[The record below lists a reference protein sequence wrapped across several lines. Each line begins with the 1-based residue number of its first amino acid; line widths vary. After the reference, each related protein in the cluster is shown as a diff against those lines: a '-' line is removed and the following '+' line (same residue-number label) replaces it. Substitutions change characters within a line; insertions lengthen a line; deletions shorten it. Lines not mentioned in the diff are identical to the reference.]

1 MNLRRL
7 HRHLGRLHPDI
18 GGVQIDLSRSH
29 ADRRGFHI
37 DRRSLNIDPAR
48 GHIDRLGMDSDG
60 RAAWVANMPRDT
72 MPCARSSARTA
83 PMARNVEYML
93 LRAIAVGMP
102 WVTRMRRT
110 AVLEAR
116 LSCSWMILGAG
127 RARCSQN
134 GDNRQ

>member
-1 MNLRRL
+1 M
-7 HRHLGRLHPDI
+7 
-18 GGVQIDLSRSH
+18 QIDLRRGH

-60 RAAWVANMPRDT
+60 WATWVANMPRET
-72 MPCARSSARTA
+72 MTCARSSARTA
-83 PMARNVEYML
+83 PMAPAMTRNVEDMF
-93 LRAIAVGMP
+93 LRAVAVGMP
-102 WVTRMRRT
+102 RVARMRRT
-110 AVLEAR
+110 TVLEAR